1 MPRFATAGW
10 KASLHRVVFLLVMG
24 RDECLNG
31 DAVGSRIPPMKLPA
45 KTVCLACLFASLS
58 VAAAAPPETLR
69 ELPEPLKPWAGWA
82 LWNERSLQSPS
93 PYHDPKQ
100 ALRVWPSQL
109 SLDVRND
116 GGRFDFTVTIFN
128 EAWLPLPGD
137 GDMWP
142 VDVMVN
148 EAPLPVVEHKGKPAV
163 NLPAGDHRIAGAWRW
178 QGVPQRIAVPAEIG
192 ILALRLDG
200 AAVESPVWDAQ
211 GFVWLKRDASTE
223 QTDKDFIGV
232 KVHSL
237 LEDGIPLWLHTEIE
251 LIVAGK
257 SREELLGHILPAGWK
272 PASLESPIP
281 VALDDAGQMKAQVR
295 AGKWT
300 LHLTAFRLD
309 PPAEI
314 AFGKGV
320 KPAAAEQLV
329 AFKAQPDFRLVEITG
344 LPAVDVSQ
352 TSFPDKWHEF
362 PVYRWETAAPFRME
376 ERMRGMGL
384 QKPEG
389 LTIRRELWLD
399 QDGGGLTFRDHITGR
414 MQQIWRLDAAESQ
427 ELGSVRAGGEG
438 QLITRNPQTGAT
450 GVEIRNRGLDLEATG
465 RMKNAGTMHA
475 SGWQTDAD
483 DLNVTLHLPPG
494 WRLFALFGAD
504 RVDGDWLTAWSLL
517 DLFLLL
523 IFTLAVF
530 RMWGF
535 KAALLAF
542 VGFGISYHEPGFPKY
557 LWLVLLIPLA
567 LLRVV
572 PQGWARRSLTACKW
586 LAVLALVLMLV
597 PFLGRQIQQA
607 LYPQLESIK
616 GRFYSESPVIS
627 SYSTQTDSSVL
638 AEEQAN
644 GLDPF
649 AAAPSVSASKS
660 PWNKRSQRGGE
671 NLQYDTKARIQTGPG
686 VPEWQWREAG
696 YGWNGPVTAKQN
708 VRPILIPAGVERLLS
723 LVRVI
728 LLLGMAALLLE
739 ARRLRVPALGKS
751 AASLAMIAA
760 LVFTGGTRAQ
770 AQLPDKELLET
781 LRQRLTETSDAYP
794 TAADIPHLEVSLEGR
809 KLTMDAEIHTAT
821 LTAVPLPGKLPA
833 WSPLSVSVNGQP
845 QATLRRADGY
855 LWLVLPKGV
864 HRVKATGQLA
874 DVTEWQ
880 MTWQLRPRRVTI
892 HQASGWQVSGVKPD
906 GVPEAQVFFTRE
918 VKSTGDGA
926 NYDRPNLQNAVGV
939 TRQIELGHVWQ
950 VQTDVGRLENSGG
963 AIALR
968 IPLLPGENVLT
979 SGAVVRDGFIEVRL
993 GSGQENFT
1001 WQSELPVSSKIELAT
1016 RKDDAW
1022 IEHWSLVASPVW
1034 NVAISG
1040 LAPVFEAE
1048 NSALVPVW
1056 KPWPGEITTLQ
1067 ISRPDAIAG
1076 ATVTVGRANHEI
1088 MLGKRQRSSS
1098 LALSL
1103 RCSLGEDFL
1112 IELPAGSD
1120 AGPLTIG
1127 GQAIPIRKDGDKV
1140 IVPLKPGEQE
1150 ISLKWKQDLP
1160 LGFATRADAVRL
1172 PVEAANI
1179 NTSIQVPDD
1188 RWVLWAGGP
1197 LRGPAVRFW
1206 GILLGSLVAAWVLG
1220 RMTSSPL
1227 GTHEWMLLAIGL
1239 TQIPLP
1245 AALVVVAW
1253 LFILAWRGGGS
1264 FPKLPNWTHNSLQV
1278 LLAFITLVVLG
1289 IFVAIVAEGLL
1300 GSPEMFISG
1309 NGSYQT
1315 MLRWYEARSNG
1326 TLPQPHCFSIS
1337 IWWYRLLMLLW
1348 ALWLAAA
1355 LIRWLTWG
1363 WKQFNAGGCFHRKTK
1378 VLAPP
1383 PLSGA

>member
-1 MPRFATAGW
+1 MA
-10 KASLHRVVFLLVMG
+10 
-24 RDECLNG
+24 RDGCLNG
-31 DAVGSRIPPMKLPA
+31 DAVGSRIAPMKLLPKSA
-45 KTVCLACLFASLS
+45 QLFCLFASVS
-58 VAAAAPPETLR
+58 AVAAAPPETR
-69 ELPEPLKPWAGWA
+69 QEIPEPLKPWAGWA
-82 LWNERSLQSPS
+82 LWNERDLASPS

-109 SLDVRND
+109 TLDVRNA
-116 GGRFDFTVTIFN
+116 GGTFVFNVTVFN
-128 EAWLPLPGD
+128 EAWMPLPGD
-137 GDMWP
+137 AELWP
-142 VDVMVN
+142 MDVTANDV
-148 EAPLPVVEHKGKPAV
+148 PLPVVEHKGKPAV
-163 NLPAGDHRIAGAWRW
+163 KLPAGEHRIAGVWRW

-192 ILALRLDG
+192 ILSLRLDG
-200 AAVESPVWDAQ
+200 TAVESPVWDAQ

-223 QTDKDFIGV
+223 QTDKDFLGV
-232 KVHSL
+232 KIHSL
-237 LEDGIPLWLHTEIE
+237 LEDGIPLWLHADIE

-257 SREELLGHILPAGWK
+257 SREEALGHILPEGWK

-300 LHLTAFRLD
+300 VRVSAFRLD
-309 PPAEI
+309 HPAEI
-314 AFGKGV
+314 GFGKGM

-352 TSFPDKWHEF
+352 TSFPDKWREF
-362 PVYRWETAAPFRME
+362 PVYRWETATPFKME

-389 LTIRRELWLD
+389 LSIRRELWLD
-399 QDGGGLTFRDHITGR
+399 QDGGGLTFRDHITGQ
-414 MQQIWRLDAAESQ
+414 MQQIWRLDAAATQ
-427 ELGSVRAGGEG
+427 ELGSVRADGQG
-438 QLITRNPQTGAT
+438 QLITRNPQTGAN
-450 GVEIRNRGLDLEATG
+450 GVEIRKRGLVLEATG
-465 RMKNAGTMHA
+465 RMKNEGTMHA

-494 WRLFALFGAD
+494 WRLFAMFGAD

-530 RMWGF
+530 RMWGL

-542 VGFGISYHEPGFPKY
+542 AGFAISYHEPGAPKY
-557 LWLVLLIPLA
+557 LWLVLLVPLA

-572 PQGWARRSLTACKW
+572 PQGWAHRSLTACKW

-607 LYPQLESIK
+607 LYPQLEDT
-616 GRFYSESPVIS
+616 GRGGIHFASRMEKRVDYLPAGAG
-627 SYSTQTDSSVL
+627 
-638 AEEQAN
+638 AEVQ
-644 GLDPF
+644 GLEPF
-649 AAAPSVSASKS
+649 AATPSESVSKS
-660 PWNKRSQRGGE
+660 SLKRRGYRGGE

-686 VPEWQWREAG
+686 VPEWQWREASF
-696 YGWNGPVTAKQN
+696 GWNGPVTAKQS
-708 VRPILIPAGVERLLS
+708 VRPILIPAGIERVLS
-723 LVRVI
+723 LARVI
-728 LLLGMAALLLE
+728 LLLGLAALLLE
-739 ARRLRVPALGKS
+739 ARRLRIPALGKS
-751 AASLAMIAA
+751 ASMLAMIAA
-760 LVFTGGTRAQ
+760 LVFIGGTRAQ
-770 AQLPDKELLET
+770 AQLPDKDLLEN

-821 LTAVPLPGKLPA
+821 LTAVPLPGRLPA

-845 QATLRRADGY
+845 EATLRRNDGY

-864 HRVKATGQLA
+864 NRVKATGQLA

-880 MTWQLRPRRVTI
+880 MTWQLRPRRVMI
-892 HQASGWQVSGVKPD
+892 HQAPGWQVSGVKPD
-906 GVPEAQVFFTRE
+906 GVPEAQVFFARE

-926 NYDRPNLQNAVGV
+926 NYDRPNLQNAVAV
-939 TRQIELGHVWQ
+939 LRQIELGHVWQ

-968 IPLLPGENVLT
+968 IPLLPGENVL
-979 SGAVVRDGFIEVRL
+979 SSDAVVRDGFIEVRL
-993 GSGQENFT
+993 GAGQENFT
-1001 WQSELPVSSKIELAT
+1001 WQSELPVSPNIELAT

-1034 NVAISG
+1034 NVAIAG

-1056 KPWPGEITTLQ
+1056 KPWPGEKATLQ

-1088 MLGKRQRSSS
+1088 TLGKRQRSSS
-1098 LALSL
+1098 LDLSL

-1140 IVPLKPGEQE
+1140 IVPLKPGEQD
-1150 ISLKWKQDLP
+1150 ISLKWKQEMP
-1160 LGFATRADAVRL
+1160 LGFAARADAVRL
-1172 PVEAANI
+1172 QVEAANI

-1206 GILLGSLVAAWVLG
+1206 VILLGSLIAAWVLG
-1220 RMTSSPL
+1220 RLASSPL
-1227 GTHEWMLLAIGL
+1227 KTHEWMLLAIGL

-1264 FPKLPNWTHNSLQV
+1264 FPKLPDWTHNLLQV

-1289 IFVAIVAEGLL
+1289 IFIAIVAEGLL

-1315 MLRWYEARSNG
+1315 MLRWYEARVDG
-1326 TLPQPHCFSIS
+1326 ALPQPFCFSIS

-1363 WKQFNAGGCFHRKTK
+1363 WRQFNAGGCFHRKAK
-1378 VLAPP
+1378 VTVPP
-1383 PLSGA
+1383 PLPRA

>member
-1 MPRFATAGW
+1 MKISKWFAPLAATAW
-10 KASLHRVVFLLVMG
+10 LLAPV
-24 RDECLNG
+24 
-31 DAVGSRIPPMKLPA
+31 SPA
-45 KTVCLACLFASLS
+45 I
-58 VAAAAPPETLR
+58 AAPPDLKQEI
-69 ELPEPLKPWAGWA
+69 PEPLKPWVGWA
-82 LWNERSLQSPS
+82 LWNERDLASPS
-93 PYHDPKQ
+93 PYHNPKQ

-109 SLDVRND
+109 TLDVRNA
-116 GGRFDFTVTIFN
+116 GGNFVFNVTVFN
-128 EAWLPLPGD
+128 EAWMPLPGD
-137 GDMWP
+137 AELWP
-142 VDVMVN
+142 MDVTAN
-148 EAPLPVVEHKGKPAV
+148 NAPLPVVEHKGKPAV
-163 NLPAGDHRIAGAWRW
+163 KLTAGEHRIAGVWRW

-192 ILALRLDG
+192 ILSLRLDG
-200 AAVESPVWDAQ
+200 TAVESPVWDAQ
-211 GFVWLKRDASTE
+211 GFVWLKRDASSE
-223 QTDKDFIGV
+223 QTDKDFLGV
-232 KVHSL
+232 KAHSL
-237 LEDGIPLWLHTEIE
+237 LEDGIPLWLHTDIE

-257 SREELLGHILPAGWK
+257 SREESLGHILPEGWK

-281 VALDDAGQMKAQVR
+281 VALDDAGQLKAQVR

-300 LHLTAFRLD
+300 IHLTSFRLD
-309 PPAEI
+309 HPAEI
-314 AFGKGV
+314 AFGKGM
-320 KPAAAEQLV
+320 KPATSEQLV
-329 AFKAQPDFRLVEITG
+329 AFRAQPDFRLVEITG

-352 TSFPDKWHEF
+352 TSFPDKWREF
-362 PVYRWETAAPFRME
+362 PVYRWETAAPFKME

-399 QDGGGLTFRDHITGR
+399 QNGGGFTFRDHITGQ
-414 MQQIWRLDAAESQ
+414 MQQIWRLDAATTQ
-427 ELGSVRAGGEG
+427 ELGSVRADGQG

-450 GVEIRNRGLDLEATG
+450 GVEIRNRSLALEATG
-465 RMKNAGTMHA
+465 RMKNKGVMHA

-535 KAALLAF
+535 KPALLAF
-542 VGFGISYHEPGFPKY
+542 FGFAISYHEPGAPKY
-557 LWLVLLIPLA
+557 LWLVLLVPLA

-586 LAVLALVLMLV
+586 LAVLALVLTLV
-597 PFLGRQIQQA
+597 PFLGKQIQHA
-607 LYPQLESIK
+607 LYPQLEDT
-616 GRFYSESPVIS
+616 GRGDIGFASRMEKRVDYLPA
-627 SYSTQTDSSVL
+627 Q
-638 AEEQAN
+638 AEGMAAPQEA
-644 GLDPF
+644 DPF
-649 AAAPSVSASKS
+649 ADSSSGWKLESSVKR
-660 PWNKRSQRGGE
+660 RSQRGGE

-686 VPEWQWREAG
+686 VPEWQWRETSF
-696 YGWNGPVTAKQN
+696 GWNGPVTAKQS
-708 VRPILIPAGVERLLS
+708 VRPVLIPAGFERALS

-728 LLLGMAALLLE
+728 LLLGLAALLLE
-739 ARRLRVPALGKS
+739 ARRLRIPALAKS
-751 AASLAMIAA
+751 VSMLAMILA

-770 AQLPDKELLET
+770 AQLPDKDLLEN

-794 TAADIPHLEVSLEGR
+794 MAADIPHLKVSLEGR
-809 KLTMDAEIHTAT
+809 RLTMDAEIHTAT

-833 WSPLSVSVNGQP
+833 WSPISVSVNDKP
-845 QATLRRADGY
+845 EATLRRNDGY

-892 HQASGWQVSGVKPD
+892 HQAPGWQVSGVKPG
-906 GVPEAQVFFTRE
+906 GVPEAQLFFTRE

-993 GSGQENFT
+993 GAGQENFT
-1001 WQSELPVSSKIELAT
+1001 WQSELPVSPNLELAT
-1016 RKDDAW
+1016 RKNDAW

-1034 NVAISG
+1034 NVAITG
-1040 LAPVFEAE
+1040 LAPVFEAG
-1048 NSALVPVW
+1048 NSSLVPVW
-1056 KPWPGEITTLQ
+1056 KPWPGEKSTLQ

-1088 MLGKRQRSSS
+1088 TLGKRQRSSS
-1098 LALSL
+1098 LDLSL

-1160 LGFATRADAVRL
+1160 LGFAARADAVRL

-1206 GILLGSLVAAWVLG
+1206 GILLGSLIAAWVLG
-1220 RMTSSPL
+1220 RMAGSPL
-1227 GTHEWMLLAIGL
+1227 KTREWMLLAIGL

-1264 FPKLPNWTHNSLQV
+1264 FPKLPNWTHNALQV

-1289 IFVAIVAEGLL
+1289 IFIAIVAEGLL
-1300 GSPEMFISG
+1300 GSPEMFIRG
-1309 NGSYQT
+1309 NGSSQT
-1315 MLRWYEARSNG
+1315 MLRWYEARSDG
-1326 TLPQPHCFSIS
+1326 ALPLPFCFSIS

-1355 LIRWLTWG
+1355 LIRWLLWG
-1363 WKQFNAGGCFHRKTK
+1363 WKQFNAGGCFHHKAK
-1378 VLAPP
+1378 VISPP
-1383 PLSGA
+1383 PLPRS